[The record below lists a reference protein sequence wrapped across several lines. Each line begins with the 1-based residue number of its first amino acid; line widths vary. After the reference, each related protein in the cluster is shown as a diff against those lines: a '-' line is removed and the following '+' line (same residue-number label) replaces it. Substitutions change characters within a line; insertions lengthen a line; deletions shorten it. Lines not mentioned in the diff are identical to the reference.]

1 MEVIHLEQGKIKN
14 NPPLSVALG
23 YFDGLHLGHQAVIKE
38 AVLYAKEHQLKS
50 AVLTFSTNPN
60 VILKKLSSELLLTP
74 HREKVRLLQGMGVD
88 YLLILPFNKT
98 IASIKATDFIQ
109 RYLIDLNV
117 RHVST
122 GFDFRF
128 GQRGEGSVTLLET
141 YLGEFT
147 LNVTTKQE
155 IKDEKIGATEI
166 KSYLAVGDIE
176 RANAMLGRPYTLT
189 GTVISGQQK
198 GRTIGFPTAN
208 LEAEEAFI
216 MPKNGVY
223 AVKVNVND
231 QWYNGMCNIGHNPTF
246 NFIDQVSVEVNILHF
261 NQDIYGQRIKI
272 EFYHRLRD
280 EQRFSSI
287 QELMTQLDTDRETV
301 RRYFK

>member
-1 MEVIHLEQGKIKN
+1 MEVIHLEQVKIKN

-38 AVLYAKEHQLKS
+38 AVTYAKEHHMKS

-74 HREKVRLLQGMGVD
+74 HLEKVRLLDEMEVD
-88 YLLILPFNKT
+88 YLLILPFNET
-98 IASIKATDFIQ
+98 IASITATEFIQ

-128 GQRGEGSVTLLET
+128 GQKGEGSVTLLET
-141 YLGEFT
+141 YVEQFT
-147 LNVTTKQE
+147 LNVTTRQE
-155 IKDEKIGATEI
+155 IEEEKIGATEI

-176 RANAMLGRPYTLT
+176 KANAMLGRPYSLT
-189 GTVISGQQK
+189 GIVISGQQK

-208 LEAEEAFI
+208 LGAEEAFI
-216 MPKNGVY
+216 VPKNGVY
-223 AVKVNVND
+223 AVKVKVKD
-231 QWYNGMCNIGHNPTF
+231 QYYNGMCNIGHNPTF
-246 NFIDQVSVEVNILHF
+246 NFIDQVSVEVNILDF
-261 NQDIYGQRIKI
+261 NDDIYHQTIKI

-287 QELMTQLDTDRETV
+287 EELMAQLNQDRETV